1 MKVILIPS
9 CVSGSYPDHF
19 QYLSTTIL
27 NDTIALD
34 AGCVGFFRSAQEQV
48 QVRHVLLSHTHM
60 DHVASLPI
68 FVENAYEGTNDPVTI
83 HASTPVLE
91 GLQRDMFND
100 RVWPDFIALSRGPTK
115 FLAIRPFEAG
125 QTIDLEGLR
134 ITAVLLNHVVPTV
147 GYLVADGRSVV
158 AFVSDTGPTD
168 AIWQHIN
175 AMPNLKAVFVE
186 ATFPTRM
193 SWLADV
199 SKHLTPT
206 TLAGELRKLSRPVRV
221 IVVHIKARF
230 RAEVVQELHDLNLP
244 NLEIGQFNTPYLF

>member
-1 MKVILIPS
+1 MKVMLIPS
-9 CVSGSYPDHF
+9 CVTGSSPDHF
-19 QYLSTTIL
+19 QYLSTTII

-34 AGCVGFFRSAQEQV
+34 AGCVGFFRSAQDQV

-68 FVENAYEGTNDPVTI
+68 FVENAYEGKNDPVTI
-83 HASTPVLE
+83 HGSTPVLE
-91 GLQRDMFND
+91 GIQRDLFND

-115 FLAIRPFEAG
+115 FLKVAPFEAG

-134 ITAVLLNHVVPTV
+134 IASVLLDHVVPTV
-147 GYLVADGRSVV
+147 GYILADERSAVS
-158 AFVSDTGPTD
+158 FVSDTGPTD
-168 AIWQHIN
+168 AIWQHLN

-199 SKHLTPT
+199 SKHLTPA
-206 TLAGELRKLSRPVRV
+206 TLVGELRKLTRPVRV
-221 IVVHIKARF
+221 VVVHIKARF
-230 RAEVVQELHDLNLP
+230 RTEVIQELHGLNLP
-244 NLEIGQFNTPYLF
+244 NLEIGQFNTPYVF